1 MQHSVLTGTHTH
13 VYKNIALFF
22 KRLIPALLAGL
33 IAANAWAGLDKD
45 DIATQLGTQYVVGD
59 PLTDL
64 AVYPIFLA
72 QDTALQSKPSLEGYA
87 FQTEDFADVR
97 GFSGKRMTML
107 VVLDPAGNLLATELV
122 QHVEPLFAKPGTASV
137 FEDFTQQ
144 FENLNLC
151 QGSRIGRWSETL
163 EISANSARLTGVHK
177 VYHRGKSH

>member
-1 MQHSVLTGTHTH
+1 
-13 VYKNIALFF
+13 
-22 KRLIPALLAGL
+22 
-33 IAANAWAGLDKD
+33 
-45 DIATQLGTQYVVGD
+45 
-59 PLTDL
+59 
-64 AVYPIFLA
+64 LA

-177 VYHRGKSH
+177 VCTIAVKAINRNGTESSMAVAATKLDGTFFASFSTHLN